1 MDRISQDLQFYQTAL
16 RVREQ
21 RQQVLATNIANADT
35 PHFKARDFDFKQ
47 ALNNALENQNVTAK
61 TQLALTSARHIP
73 ASAALPQSPSLAYR
87 VPSQASLDGNTV
99 DMDVERTQF
108 AQNTLNYQ
116 ADISIIS
123 QRIKTLMVALQP

>member
-1 MDRISQDLQFYQTAL
+1 MDRISQDLQLYQTAL

-61 TQLALTSARHIP
+61 TQLALTLARHIP
-73 ASAALPQSPSLAYR
+73 AIAALPKSPSLAYR
-87 VPSQASLDGNTV
+87 VPIQASIDGTTV
-99 DMDVERTQF
+99 VMVVEL
-108 AQNTLNYQ
+108 TLIHS
-116 ADISIIS
+116 IS
-123 QRIKTLMVALQP
+123 LQYYVL